1 MISPKANW
9 RAVRAVTIAADGG
22 APILLA
28 GSARAAD
35 TSEADKL
42 REELRSTVMQLREL
56 QDQQAAAKSGPAPAA
71 VTSAGPD
78 TAALKA
84 KLAAAQAR
92 LRAVQHD
99 AADAAAARA
108 DADKAKADLA
118 ALQISAAATQAELDK
133 FRAAFNQAAD
143 QGPVRHGR
151 TGSVEGPARDRDH
164 HSPSLSGQERTPHD
178 LCRGPARPLRP
189 YYSGREAP
197 GARAGDR
204 FHPRSSGK
212 YSPGAGRHHPRNQMR
227 PASRRSSRQSGGQ
240 MKAAG

>member
-9 RAVRAVTIAADGG
+9 RAVRAVTIAALA

-143 QGPVRHGR
+143 QGR
-151 TGSVEGPARDRDH
+151 SVTAERDQLKAQLATETTIAQACQAKNERLTTFAEGLLDRYDHITLGEKLLAREPAIGFTRVH
-164 HSPSLSGQERTPHD
+164 LENIAQEREDTIRATRCDPRVD
-178 LCRGPARPLRP
+178 ALPAKP
-189 YYSGREAP
+189 A
-197 GARAGDR
+197 AR
-204 FHPRSSGK
+204 
-212 YSPGAGRHHPRNQMR
+212 
-227 PASRRSSRQSGGQ
+227 
-240 MKAAG
+240 